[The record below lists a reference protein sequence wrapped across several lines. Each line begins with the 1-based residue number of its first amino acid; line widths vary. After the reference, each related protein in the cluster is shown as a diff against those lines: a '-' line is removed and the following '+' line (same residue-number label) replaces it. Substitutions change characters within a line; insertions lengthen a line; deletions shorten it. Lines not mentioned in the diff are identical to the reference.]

1 MRVFL
6 ERAGERF
13 ELSEGEIVVGRGVTC
28 ELRLDDEIASRR
40 HLRVRVGPDTASV
53 EDLGSTNGTR
63 LNGQPL
69 WRRTRLGDGDVLQ
82 LGNTFFIVRLDSDT
96 RAGTKQRAP
105 VDGPLP
111 AGIVVREVGARE
123 PSSPSQPTP
132 LSCRRC
138 MATLPVAAFRCP
150 VCGLELEPEEPTLAN
165 LLPPKPRD
173 RRRELRVATRIR
185 VDYRSSNQSFVGTV
199 TDLSHGGAF
208 VASEVQ
214 DPVVTRCELTFFADE
229 KTPVSVAGVVRHVVP
244 AESGGGRPP
253 GIGVEF
259 KALDYLAERQIS
271 TLLGFRTFSSPEG

>member
-6 ERAGERF
+6 ERAGERV
-13 ELSEGEIVVGRGVTC
+13 ELFEGETVVGRGVTC

-40 HLRVRVGPDTASV
+40 HLRVRVGPTVATV

-69 WRRTRLGDGDVLQ
+69 WRRTRLSDGDVLQ
-82 LGNTFFIVRLDSDT
+82 LGNTFFVVRLGH
-96 RAGTKQRAP
+96 AE
-105 VDGPLP
+105 VPLS

-150 VCGLELEPEEPTLAN
+150 VCGLELELEEPTLAN

-185 VDYRSSNQSFVGTV
+185 VDYRSSNQRFVGTV
-199 TDLSHGGAF
+199 TDLSYGGAF
-208 VASEVQ
+208 VASEQQ

-244 AESGGGRPP
+244 AEGGDGRPP

-259 KALDYLAERQIS
+259 KALDRLAAQQIS
-271 TLLGFRTFSSPEG
+271 SLLGFRTFSSRDPSSPEG